1 MSFPPLS
8 EAFIR
13 HGRGDRHTLSN
24 NLRREQG
31 RPGVEKIRLPR
42 HQRQVCMQV
51 NESRAHVT
59 TRRHFID
66 TRGFIQQG
74 L

>member
-42 HQRQVCMQV
+42 HQRQVCAG
-51 NESRAHVT
+51 E
-59 TRRHFID
+59 
-66 TRGFIQQG
+66 
-74 L
+74 